1 MMFDAGMQVLCI
13 DDRPAAN
20 PWHRH
25 HPLKKGRIYTVH
37 ETIGSYVAIDRSGR
51 LWEEHRFQPLGKRK
65 TDISFA
71 HEILRKATRKRS
83 VDA

>member
-1 MMFDAGMQVLCI
+1 MFDVGMQILCV
-13 DDRPAAN
+13 DDRPAEN

-37 ETIGSYVAIDRSGR
+37 ETVGSYIGIDASRR
-51 LWEEHRFQPLGKRK
+51 LWEENRFQPLGKRE
-65 TDISFA
+65 TSISFA
-71 HEILRKATRKRS
+71 HKILRKANRKRS